1 MYEDE
6 IKSAVTYFN
15 DTLIITRFSSGATK
29 ASKILST
36 TDNTVKI
43 KIKIDPNM
51 QSQTTK
57 DVICARLLSDTK
69 YCYMA
74 KIKSGYLTSNNA
86 LKYQSWFYYY
96 WKSTSLTCS
105 TQPHLS
111 SQSNQIAKK
120 DKLYN
125 GSVNLL
131 VEVYCMKIL
140 EHRSEKRV
148 VPAEIKNVVEMTH
161 VWTLCDL
168 LSLLNDPN
176 DKLCSIKFPSNE
188 NLSKFYLCMSKS
200 TTKKGYLEIHTCADK
215 FTNNASFPINSRITI
230 KNNHTG
236 FAAFALSSYI
246 STIESC
252 WATYFLMD
260 EANRKQCLVVEYN
273 GVYTLP

>member
-6 IKSAVTYFN
+6 IKSAVTYLN
-15 DTLIITRFSSGATK
+15 GTLTITRYSSGAIK

-36 TDNTVKI
+36 TDNMVKI
-43 KIKIDPNM
+43 QIKIDSNR
-51 QSQTTK
+51 QSKTTK
-57 DVICARLLSDTK
+57 GLICAKLLSENK

-74 KIKSGYLTSNNA
+74 KITSGYLTSNNV
-86 LKYQSWFYYY
+86 LKHQSSFYSY
-96 WKSTSLTCS
+96 WKSNFSTCS
-105 TQPHLS
+105 TLPHLS
-111 SQSNQIAKK
+111 SQSNQIAGK

-140 EHRSEKRV
+140 EHRSEQRV
-148 VPAEIKNVVEMTH
+148 VPAETKNVVEMTH

-176 DKLCSIKFPSNE
+176 DELWSIKFPSNKD
-188 NLSKFYLCMSKS
+188 LSKFYLRMFKS
-200 TTKKGYLEIHTCADK
+200 TKKKGCLEIRSCADK

-236 FAAFALSSYI
+236 FSAFAFSLHTSKI
-246 STIESC
+246 NSC
-252 WATYFLMD
+252 WAIYFPFD
-260 EANRKQCLVVEYN
+260 EVIRKQCLVVEYN